1 MALRPARCYRDWDR
15 PWSRTAKRKVN
26 AAYVKGAP
34 DPRIRSFDMGKLP
47 ENKAVVRIDMGV
59 DLKCQIRDNALEAA
73 RISAN
78 KYLEKALGIENYHFK
93 VRKFPHHVLREHAIL
108 SGAGADRLSQGMR
121 HGFGKPKGRAIRV
134 KVGEPIL
141 SVWVANPAHVKVAKE
156 ALRRASAKFP
166 GSPIYK
172 VEELQPGTAA

>member
-15 PWSRTAKRKVN
+15 AYSRTAKRKVN
-26 AAYVKGAP
+26 AAYVKGVP

-47 ENKAVVRIDMGV
+47 ESKWKIRVDLGV

-73 RISAN
+73 RIATN
-78 KYLEKALGIENYHFK
+78 RHIEKAVGRENYHFK

-121 HGFGKPKGRAIRV
+121 HGFGRPKGRAIRV
-134 KVGEPIL
+134 KAGEPIL
-141 SVWVANPAHVKVAKE
+141 SIWLANPDHVKAAKE
-156 ALRRASAKFP
+156 ALKIAGAKFP
-166 GSPIYK
+166 GSPIIK
-172 VEELQPGTAA
+172 VEQEKQ

>member
-15 PWSRTAKRKVN
+15 PYSRTAKRKVN

-47 ENKAVVRIDMGV
+47 EDKWLIRVDMGV

-73 RISAN
+73 RIGAN
-78 KYLEKALGIENYHFK
+78 KYLEKTLGRENYHFK
-93 VRKFPHHVLREHAIL
+93 VRKYPHHVLREHAIL

-134 KVGEPIL
+134 KAGEPIL

-156 ALRRASAKFP
+156 ALRRAGAKFP
-166 GSPIYK
+166 GSPVYH
-172 VEELQPGTAA
+172 VEELKPKAAA